1 MIIENGT
8 IEFKLKVPSP
18 IDPETGLLKPAAKTA
33 WSDPIPCQIIPN
45 TQNLR
50 GRVNGGHF
58 TVASFVVLLEEQRLP
73 ASEQVRLAWSD
84 CKTIGE
90 YSLIAPPELLQ
101 AVCEIK
107 LMV

>member
-8 IEFKLKVPSP
+8 IEFKLKAPSP
-18 IDPETGLLKPAAKTA
+18 IDPETGLPKPAAKTA

-58 TVASFVVLLEEQRLP
+58 TVASFVVLVEEQRLP
-73 ASEQVRLAWSD
+73 ASEQVRLTWSD
-84 CKTIGE
+84 GKTIGE
-90 YSLIAPPELLQ
+90 YSLIAPPEPLQ

>member
-8 IEFKLKVPSP
+8 IEFKLKTPSS
-18 IDPETGLLKPAAKTA
+18 IDPETGLPKPTAKAA
-33 WSDPIPCQIIPN
+33 WSDPIPCQILPN

-50 GRVNGGHF
+50 GRVNGEHF
-58 TVASFVVLLEEQRLP
+58 TVASFMVLVEEQRLP
-73 ASEQVRLAWSD
+73 ASEQVRLTWSD
-84 CKTIGE
+84 GKTIGE